1 MGQPTILVVDDFAV
15 MRDLVVHQLKLLGM
29 TDVQTASNGED
40 ALKLLASRKF
50 TLVLSDWSMPGMS
63 GLELLQQVRA
73 HPALA
78 RLPFIL
84 VTAEIQR
91 EKVAA
96 AIEARVS
103 DFLLKPFRPEEL
115 ERRIH
120 AALGGQRLAPSVQ
133 PAAATAAPLPQRQTV
148 LVVDDTPANLTLVG
162 GLLRDD
168 YQVKLAAR
176 GDKALQLCAASAP
189 DLVLL
194 DLMMP
199 EMDGFEVCRRL
210 KADPATAHIPVIFLT
225 AVSDASRTVE
235 GLALGAV
242 DYVSKPI
249 EPMILKA
256 RVATA
261 LRTARDR
268 ENLRAQFDLALE
280 NARLREEVERI
291 TRHDLHNPLAAI
303 IGMSSAMLLAGQ
315 LNEAQNQQL
324 VAIERTANDM
334 LDMLKLSALLLRME
348 AGDYRP
354 EQTPVDLAALLQRVA
369 DEGRGICAGRHITI
383 ALALGA
389 ALSVSG
395 NPLLLYSML
404 HNLVRNA
411 TEASSAG
418 DTVSIT
424 LAAGGEIRIH
434 NRAAVPEVM
443 RARFFEKY
451 ATAGKENGSGLG
463 TYSARL
469 ITEAHGGSISMT
481 TSEVDGTTLTIVL
494 PAR

>member
-15 MRDLVVHQLKLLGM
+15 MRDLVVHQLKLLGL
-29 TDVQTASNGED
+29 TDVHTASNGED
-40 ALKLLASRKF
+40 ALKLLAARSF
-50 TLVLSDWSMPGMS
+50 SLVLSDWSMPGMS
-63 GLELLQQVRA
+63 GLDLLIQVRRT
-73 HPALA
+73 PALA

-91 EKVAA
+91 EKVSA
-96 AIEARVS
+96 AIEAKVS

-115 ERRIH
+115 EKRIH
-120 AALGGQRLAPSVQ
+120 AALGGQRLAM
-133 PAAATAAPLPQRQTV
+133 PAQAAPVAAPLQRQTV

-176 GDKALQLCAASAP
+176 GDKALQLCATSAP

-268 ENLRAQFDLALE
+268 EALRAQFDLALE

-315 LNEAQNQQL
+315 LNEEQNRQL
-324 VAIERTANDM
+324 VAIERTASDM

-348 AGDYRP
+348 AGDYQP
-354 EQTPVDLAALLQRVA
+354 EPLPVDLAALLQRVA
-369 DEGRGICAGRHITI
+369 DESRGICAGRHIDI
-383 ALALGA
+383 VLELGA
-389 ALSVSG
+389 PRSVAG
-395 NPLLLYSML
+395 NQLLLYSML

-411 TEASSAG
+411 TEASTAG
-418 DTVSIT
+418 DTVRIT
-424 LAAGGEIRIH
+424 LAPDGQIRIH

-443 RARFFEKY
+443 RERFFEKY
-451 ATAGKENGSGLG
+451 ATSGKENGSGLG

-469 ITEAHGGSISMT
+469 ITQAHGGSISMI
-481 TSEVDGTTLTIVL
+481 TSEIDGTTLTIEL
-494 PAR
+494 PAK

>member
-1 MGQPTILVVDDFAV
+1 MAQTSVLVVDDFAV
-15 MRDLVVHQLKLLGM
+15 MRDLVVHQLSLLGY
-29 TDVQTASNGED
+29 TDVHTASNGED
-40 ALKLLASRKF
+40 ALRLLASRPF
-50 TLVLSDWSMPGMS
+50 ALVLSDWSMPGMS
-63 GLELLQQVRA
+63 GLELLQQLRA
-73 HPALA
+73 TPSLA
-78 RLPFIL
+78 KLPFIL

-91 EKVAA
+91 ERITA
-96 AIEARVS
+96 AIEAKVS

-115 ERRIH
+115 ARRIQ
-120 AALGGQRLAPSVQ
+120 AALGGQRVASPAKEA
-133 PAAATAAPLPQRQTV
+133 PAAPAQPQRQTV

-176 GDKALQLCAASAP
+176 GDKALQLCAASPP

-194 DLMMP
+194 DVMMP

-225 AVSDASRTVE
+225 AVTDANRTVE
-235 GLALGAV
+235 GLTLGAV

-268 ENLRAQFDLALE
+268 EHLREQFDLALE

-303 IGMSSAMLLAGQ
+303 IGMSGALLAEGQ
-315 LNEAQNQQL
+315 LSESQSRQL
-324 VAIERTANDM
+324 VAIERTAFDM

-354 EQTPVDLAALLQRVA
+354 EPVQLDLAALLQRVA
-369 DEGRGICAGRHITI
+369 DESRGICAGRAISI
-383 ALALGA
+383 ALELA
-389 ALSVSG
+389 APCTVQG
-395 NPLLLYSML
+395 NQLLLYSML

-411 TEASSAG
+411 TEASVAG
-418 DTVSIT
+418 DTVRLS
-424 LAAGGEIRIH
+424 LSAQGEVSIH
-434 NRAAVPEVM
+434 NRAAVPLSM
-443 RARFFEKY
+443 RERFFEKY
-451 ATAGKENGSGLG
+451 ATEGKENGSGLG

-469 ITEAHGGSISMT
+469 IAEAHGGTLTMR
-481 TSEVDGTTLTIVL
+481 TSDADGTTLTLRL
-494 PAR
+494 PAG

>member
-29 TDVQTASNGED
+29 TDVHTASNGED
-40 ALKLLASRKF
+40 ALKLLAGRSF
-50 TLVLSDWSMPGMS
+50 SLVLSDWSMPGMS
-63 GLELLQQVRA
+63 GLDLLKQVRST
-73 HPALA
+73 PALA

-96 AIEARVS
+96 AIEAKVS
-103 DFLLKPFRPEEL
+103 DFLLKPFRPDEL
-115 ERRIH
+115 ERRIQ
-120 AALGGQRLAPSVQ
+120 AALGGQRLAPPVT
-133 PAAATAAPLPQRQTV
+133 AAAPQAAPAQRQTV

-176 GDKALQLCAASAP
+176 GDKALQLCASSAP

-303 IGMSSAMLLAGQ
+303 IGMSSAMLLEGP
-315 LNEAQNQQL
+315 LNETQNRQL

-354 EQTPVDLAALLQRVA
+354 EPHPVDLAALLQRVA
-369 DEGRGICAGRHITI
+369 DESRGICVGRHISI
-383 ALALGA
+383 VLELGA
-389 ALSVSG
+389 ARSVAG
-395 NPLLLYSML
+395 NQLLLYSML

-411 TEASSAG
+411 TEASTAG
-418 DTVSIT
+418 DTVRIT
-424 LAAGGEIRIH
+424 LAADGEIRIH
-434 NRAAVPEVM
+434 NRAAVPEPM
-443 RARFFEKY
+443 RERFFEKY
-451 ATAGKENGSGLG
+451 ATSGKENGSGLG

-469 ITEAHGGSISMT
+469 ITEAHGGSIAMT
-481 TSEVDGTTLTIVL
+481 TSDVDGTTLAIVL
-494 PAR
+494 PAK